1 MMKNKFAVK
10 ASLFTLILALLAIG
24 TYAAVAVMKK
34 ETAKEVKKAVDPQWY
49 QYDGSG
55 DPTDASNYTLI
66 QPQPSPDDVDNVL
79 CHGTREMC
87 AVRAL
92 PGSSSHP
99 AAFSSQFQS
108 DINSAIASSTPTE
121 EIKLKN

>member
-10 ASLFTLILALLAIG
+10 ASLFTLILAMLAIG

-34 ETAKEVKKAVDPQWY
+34 NTITEKSTVVDPQWY

-66 QPQPSPDDVDNVL
+66 QPQPADDGEANTL
-79 CHGTREMC
+79 CPGTEEMC

-92 PGSSSHP
+92 PGSSTQP
-99 AAFSSQFQS
+99 ATFSNQFKQ
-108 DINSAIASSTPTE
+108 DISNALANSAPTT
-121 EIKLKN
+121 EIKLHD

>member
-1 MMKNKFAVK
+1 MKNKFAVK

-34 ETAKEVKKAVDPQWY
+34 NTITEKSTVVDPQWY

-55 DPTDASNYTLI
+55 DPTDASNYSLI
-66 QPQPSPDDVDNVL
+66 QPQPSDEDVDDVL
-79 CHGTREMC
+79 CPGRKEMC

-99 AAFSSQFQS
+99 ATFSGQFQS
-108 DINSAIASSTPTE
+108 DINTAISSSTPTE
-121 EIKLKN
+121 DIKLKN

>member
-1 MMKNKFAVK
+1 MMKQTFAVK

-34 ETAKEVKKAVDPQWY
+34 DIVKAVDPQWY
-49 QYDGSG
+49 QYDGIG

-79 CHGTREMC
+79 CPGTREMC

>member
-24 TYAAVAVMKK
+24 TFAAVAVMKK
-34 ETAKEVKKAVDPQWY
+34 NIALDIEKAVDPQWY

-55 DPTDASNYTLI
+55 DPTNANSYNLI
-66 QPQPSPDDVDNVL
+66 QPQPSDEDVNDVL
-79 CHGTREMC
+79 CPGTNEMC

-108 DINSAIASSTPTE
+108 DINTAISSSTPTE
-121 EIKLKN
+121 DIKLKN

>member
-1 MMKNKFAVK
+1 MKNKFAVK

-34 ETAKEVKKAVDPQWY
+34 NTITEKSTVVDPQWY

-55 DPTDASNYTLI
+55 DPTEASSYTLI
-66 QPQPSPDDVDNVL
+66 QPQPSDEDVDDVL
-79 CHGTREMC
+79 CPGTNEMC
-87 AVRAL
+87 ALRAL

-99 AAFSSQFQS
+99 AAFSTQFQS
-108 DINSAIASSTPTE
+108 DINTAISSSTPTE
-121 EIKLKN
+121 DIKLKN